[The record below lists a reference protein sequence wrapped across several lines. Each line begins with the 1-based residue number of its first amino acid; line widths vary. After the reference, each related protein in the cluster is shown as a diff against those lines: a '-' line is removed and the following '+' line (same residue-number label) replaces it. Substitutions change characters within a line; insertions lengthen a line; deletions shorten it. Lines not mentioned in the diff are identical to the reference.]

1 MELAWE
7 ATSHVPL
14 ARVVAEKRHGR
25 DPPNDDG
32 PATWFSE
39 ERTEGPVLEA
49 IGLDD
54 EQTAVYRLVLQSP
67 SASVDEIAQG
77 AGLPVAGVRRSLDE
91 LERLGLLAR
100 QASAP
105 DRVVA
110 SPPSIAL
117 RPLLL
122 DRERRLTQAHEAL
135 LELSE
140 IYRSGAAQ
148 REVPDVVDVVLGA
161 DAVRQRFAQLQASAT
176 QQVRV
181 FMLSDVA
188 FLDAEENVAE
198 DDALRRGVRYRVIV
212 EKPVLEWPGFVD
224 AVRESAPFGEEVR
237 VLPTLPTR
245 LIIADD
251 AMALIPMRSRGEE
264 RSSGAL
270 LVHPSGLLDLV
281 MAVFEEFWAV
291 STEFISEGDLPGAH
305 DAIDRDLLKLL
316 LLGLTDAAAGA
327 QLGISVRT
335 VQRRVAELM
344 ETAGVTTR
352 IQLGAEAVRR
362 SWV

>member
-1 MELAWE
+1 M
-7 ATSHVPL
+7 
-14 ARVVAEKRHGR
+14 
-25 DPPNDDG
+25 
-32 PATWFSE
+32 
-39 ERTEGPVLEA
+39 LEA

-54 EQTAVYRLVLQSP
+54 EHTAVYRLILHAP
-67 SASVDEIAQG
+67 SASIDELAAS
-77 AGLPVAGVRRSLDE
+77 AGLPANRVRAIADE

-100 QASAP
+100 QASSP

-110 SPPSIAL
+110 SPPSLAL

-135 LELSE
+135 VQLSE

-148 REVPDVVDVVLGA
+148 REAPDVVDVVLGA

-188 FLDAEENVAE
+188 FLDAEQNVAE
-198 DDALRRGVRYRVIV
+198 DDALGRGVRYRVIV
-212 EKPVLEWPGFVD
+212 EKAVLEWPGFID
-224 AVRESAPFGEEVR
+224 AARESAPFGEEVR

-251 AMALIPMRSRGEE
+251 AMALLPMRSRGEE
-264 RSSGAL
+264 RASGAL

-281 MAVFEEFWAV
+281 MAIFEEYWAT
-291 STEFISEGDLPGAH
+291 STEFLSGGELPGDH
-305 DAIDRDLLKLL
+305 DAVDRDLLKLL